1 MADYSLLGSFSEGGA
16 SALSGDLLTKLR
28 ESEEKS
34 KVDPIDTKLEIWD
47 TELEKIDEIK
57 AKITE
62 FSDVMQYFDISNDE
76 NVFTQK
82 YLDPTG
88 SSAMFNTDNTANLE
102 DGTTTVSISQLAQ
115 RDLYQTNSFT
125 DKTTVPI
132 GTDVNDNITISI
144 GSGDDIVID
153 TDGKTYQEIA
163 DAINIEEGLS
173 ASVEQVGDD
182 SYRLVIKS
190 TETGLTNALTIA
202 ENGIDLG
209 INDSDGDGTADDTNH
224 ILSSQNLL
232 ATIDGIEYDKSSNI
246 IDLSNGLS
254 ITAVKVDE
262 VGETSSLTVSK
273 DSSAVLIA
281 VEQMTEQYNG
291 LLDMINEEL
300 LSSESSI
307 SDKSALR
314 NIQSD
319 VKNMLFGSYGAPSPI
334 EWGDEVDEYDDKVLE
349 HSNVLNND
357 KNIFNYGFS
366 LDEQGYLSIDS
377 DDFTENLDENMEDLR
392 LLFVGAHENKGLG
405 TQLNEYL
412 ISIDSY
418 EGSLYD
424 YSINMITDKEDLEKE
439 KEDAIAALDN
449 KYNTMGESFAQYGA
463 MISQMEASFSGL
475 KQMMAD
481 ANSE

>member
-1 MADYSLLGSFSEGGA
+1 MADYSLLGSFSDGGA

-28 ESEEKS
+28 EADEKS
-34 KVDPIDTKLEIWD
+34 IVAPIDTKLETWD
-47 TELEKIDEIK
+47 TELAKIDEIK
-57 AKITE
+57 AKVTE
-62 FSDVMQYFDISNDE
+62 FADVMQYFDISNDE

-88 SSAMFNTDNTANLE
+88 SSAMFNADNVANLE
-102 DGTTTVSISQLAQ
+102 DGTTTISISQLAQ
-115 RDLYQTNSFT
+115 RDVYQTNSFT
-125 DKTTVPI
+125 DKTAVPV
-132 GTDVNDNITISI
+132 GTDANDNITISI
-144 GSGDDIVID
+144 GSGDDIVIN

-163 DAINIEEGLS
+163 DAINLEEGLS

-190 TETGLTNALTIA
+190 TETGLSNALTIA

-209 INDSDGDGTADDTNH
+209 ITDSDGDGTADDTNH

-232 ATIDGIEYDKSSNI
+232 ATIDGIEYNKSSNI
-246 IDLSNGLS
+246 IDLSNGLN

-262 VGETSSLTVSK
+262 AGETSSLTVSK

-281 VEQMTEQYNG
+281 IEQMTEQYNG

-300 LSSESSI
+300 NSAESSI

-334 EWGDEVDEYDDKVLE
+334 EWGDEVDEYGDSVLA

-357 KNIFNYGFS
+357 KNIFNYGFE
-366 LDEQGYLSIDS
+366 LDEQGYLSLDS
-377 DDFTENLDENMEDLR
+377 DKFTEDLDDNMEDLR
-392 LLFVGAHENKGLG
+392 LLFVGSFENKGLG

-418 EGSLYD
+418 AGSLYT
-424 YSINMITDKEDLEKE
+424 YSIDMITDKEDLEKE

-449 KYNTMGESFAQYGA
+449 KYTTMGESFAQYGA
-463 MISQMEASFSGL
+463 MISQMEAGFSGL

>member
-1 MADYSLLGSFSEGGA
+1 MADYSLLGSFTDGGA

-28 ESEEKS
+28 DAEEKS
-34 KVDPIDTKLEIWD
+34 KVTPIDTKLETWD

-57 AKITE
+57 AKVTQ
-62 FSDVMQYFDISNDE
+62 FADVMQYFDISNDE

-88 SSAMFNTDNTANLE
+88 SSVMFNTDNTANLE
-102 DGTTTVSISQLAQ
+102 DGTTSVSISQLAQ
-115 RDLYQTNSFT
+115 RDVFQTDAFE
-125 DKTTVPI
+125 DKTAVPA
-132 GTDVNDNITISI
+132 GTDGNNITIKI
-144 GSGDDIVID
+144 GTGDDIVIS
-153 TDGKTYQEIA
+153 TAGKTYQEIA
-163 DAINIEEGLS
+163 DAINIEDGLS

-190 TETGLTNALTIA
+190 TETGTSNALTID
-202 ENGIDLG
+202 ETGIDLG
-209 INDSDGDGTADDTNH
+209 LDKDDPDNNSNH
-224 ILSSQNLL
+224 ILEAKNLN
-232 ATIDGIEYDKSSNI
+232 AKIDGIDYDRSSNI
-246 IDLSNGLS
+246 IDLSNGLT
-254 ITAVKVDE
+254 ITAIKEDE
-262 VGETSSLTVSK
+262 GDEKSSLTVSK

-300 LSSESSI
+300 NSAESSI

-334 EWGDEVDEYDDKVLE
+334 EWGDEVDEDGDSVLE

-357 KNIFNYGFS
+357 KNIFNYGFE

-377 DDFTENLDENMEDLR
+377 DTFTENLDDNMEDLR
-392 LLFVGAHENKGLG
+392 LLFVGAYENKGLG

-412 ISIDSY
+412 ISIDSFD
-418 EGSLYD
+418 GSLYT

-475 KQMMAD
+475 KQMIAD
-481 ANSE
+481 ANSSD